1 MLLSEKI
8 SFCRR
13 RQALSQEALAARL
26 NVSRQAVSKWETGDA
41 EPENGNL
48 LALAQIFGVTVDW
61 LLNPDAPVSEQPEAE
76 TLPLPNL
83 PAASAAL
90 DDPALAAPDDPAP
103 AAPPHKGKSLEIGY
117 PVYLVCIAAF
127 FVFLAGFDPLLS
139 GMFEFHR
146 LLSFF
151 DLTLLC
157 SMLAGSI
164 LMLWASRLLR
174 PFGHAVCNM
183 FLPAE
188 AAAAPAEACAQDRR
202 AVCAAL
208 CGWGLGGLL
217 CVLSFAIN
225 FLHSISLDAVSYI
238 GTAACLFLNFL
249 IYLVLGLF
257 VLLPAAFAAHPE

>member
-83 PAASAAL
+83 PAASAA
-90 DDPALAAPDDPAP
+90 PENPAPDAP
-103 AAPPHKGKSLEIGY
+103 RRKSVKIGY

-174 PFGHAVCNM
+174 PFGHAMRNM

-188 AAAAPAEACAQDRR
+188 AAAAPAEACAQARR